1 MFPAGWSSGSTHSTT
16 ATRTSPSAARAGA
29 EWFHSAQQPSW
40 LDAAIEK
47 ALAARTADADRA
59 AREASA
65 GPPAPR
71 VTPDKATAYSPA
83 QQQRG
88 LAERSTFLR
97 GAPTMQRWNVEMR
110 QALSVDVSKLPP
122 ECLND
127 VVKIVLKRQPENGA
141 EVTIDFNTISEPV
154 CDELR
159 AFVEKSRAEST
170 AKATLASCADGGPCP
185 WIKKE
190 DAPPPPPEAPP
201 RPYLLYAAVAVAA
214 VAAIARVRRRR

>member
-1 MFPAGWSSGSTHSTT
+1 LSPA
-16 ATRTSPSAARAGA
+16 R
-29 EWFHSAQQPSW
+29 PSW

-47 ALAARTADADRA
+47 ALAARTATATD
-59 AREASA
+59 ASA
-65 GPPAPR
+65 GSPAPR
-71 VTPDKATAYSPA
+71 VTPEKTDAPA
-83 QQQRG
+83 Q
-88 LAERSTFLR
+88 RSAFLR
-97 GAPTMQRWNVEMR
+97 PLPTMQRWDVGMR

-185 WIKKE
+185 WIKE
-190 DAPPPPPEAPP
+190 DAPPPPPPP
-201 RPYLLYAAVAVAA
+201 SDRPYLLYAAVAVAA
-214 VAAIARVRRRR
+214 VAAIVVMRRRR

>member
-1 MFPAGWSSGSTHSTT
+1 MFPAGWSAGTTPSTT
-16 ATRTSPSAARAGA
+16 TLRSSSPSARRARGD
-29 EWFHSAQQPSW
+29 WLSPTQPSW

-47 ALAARTADADRA
+47 ALSARTAEADSAAPDA
-59 AREASA
+59 A
-65 GPPAPR
+65 GSPAPR
-71 VTPDKATAYSPA
+71 VTPDKTDAPA
-83 QQQRG
+83 Q
-88 LAERSTFLR
+88 RSAFLR
-97 GAPTMQRWNVEMR
+97 PLPTMQRWDVGMR

-185 WIKKE
+185 WIKE
-190 DAPPPPPEAPP
+190 DAPPPPPPP
-201 RPYLLYAAVAVAA
+201 SDRPYLLYAAVAVAA
-214 VAAIARVRRRR
+214 VAAIVVMRRRR

>member
-1 MFPAGWSSGSTHSTT
+1 MFPAGWSSGTTPSTT
-16 ATRTSPSAARAGA
+16 TRRSSSPSAARARGDWLSPA
-29 EWFHSAQQPSW
+29 QPSW

-47 ALAARTADADRA
+47 ALATRTADAD
-59 AREASA
+59 SA
-65 GPPAPR
+65 VRDSPAPR
-71 VTPDKATAYSPA
+71 VTPEKTDAP
-83 QQQRG
+83 QRS
-88 LAERSTFLR
+88 AFLR
-97 GAPTMQRWNVEMR
+97 PLPTMQRWNVEMR

-141 EVTIDFNTISEPV
+141 EVTIDFNTIPEPV

-170 AKATLASCADGGPCP
+170 AKATLESCADGGPCP
-185 WIKKE
+185 WIKK
-190 DAPPPPPEAPP
+190 DAPPPPPPSSD

-214 VAAIARVRRRR
+214 VAAVVLIRRRR

>member
-1 MFPAGWSSGSTHSTT
+1 MSCGDGFLYEVLNSLEALPKAVAVVPSGTGNGVATSLGIRGPVEAAAAGGIASTGSTPRDLS
-16 ATRTSPSAARAGA
+16 
-29 EWFHSAQQPSW
+29 
-40 LDAAIEK
+40 
-47 ALAARTADADRA
+47 
-59 AREASA
+59 
-65 GPPAPR
+65 PAPR
-71 VTPDKATAYSPA
+71 VTPEKNDAPA
-83 QQQRG
+83 Q
-88 LAERSTFLR
+88 RSAFLR
-97 GAPTMQRWNVEMR
+97 PPPTMQRWNVEMR

-122 ECLND
+122 SCLND

-190 DAPPPPPEAPP
+190 DAPPPPPSSD
-201 RPYLLYAAVAVAA
+201 RPYFLYAAVAVAA
-214 VAAIARVRRRR
+214 VAAIVVMRRR

>member
-1 MFPAGWSSGSTHSTT
+1 MFPAGWSTGTAHSTT
-16 ATRTSPSAARAGA
+16 ATRSSPAARARGDWLSPGA
-29 EWFHSAQQPSW
+29 QPAW

-47 ALAARTADADRA
+47 ALAARTAEADSAAPDAA
-59 AREASA
+59 AS
-65 GPPAPR
+65 PAPR
-71 VTPDKATAYSPA
+71 VTPDKTDAPA
-83 QQQRG
+83 Q
-88 LAERSTFLR
+88 RSAFLR
-97 GAPTMQRWNVEMR
+97 PPPTMQRWNVEMR

-122 ECLND
+122 QCLND

-170 AKATLASCADGGPCP
+170 AKATLESCADGGPCP

-190 DAPPPPPEAPP
+190 DAPPPPPPSSD

-214 VAAIARVRRRR
+214 VAAVVVMRRRR

>member
-1 MFPAGWSSGSTHSTT
+1 MFPAGWSGTTPSTT
-16 ATRTSPSAARAGA
+16 TLRSSSPSAARARGD
-29 EWFHSAQQPSW
+29 WLSPTQPSW

-47 ALAARTADADRA
+47 ALAARA
-59 AREASA
+59 AEGDDSLS
-65 GPPAPR
+65 PAPR
-71 VTPDKATAYSPA
+71 VTPEKADAPA
-83 QQQRG
+83 Q
-88 LAERSTFLR
+88 RSAFLR
-97 GAPTMQRWNVEMR
+97 PPPTMQRWNVEMR

-170 AKATLASCADGGPCP
+170 AKATLESCADGGPCP

-190 DAPPPPPEAPP
+190 EAPPPPTPSE

-214 VAAIARVRRRR
+214 VAAVAFVRRRR

>member
-1 MFPAGWSSGSTHSTT
+1 
-16 ATRTSPSAARAGA
+16 
-29 EWFHSAQQPSW
+29 
-40 LDAAIEK
+40 
-47 ALAARTADADRA
+47 
-59 AREASA
+59 
-65 GPPAPR
+65 
-71 VTPDKATAYSPA
+71 
-83 QQQRG
+83 
-88 LAERSTFLR
+88 
-97 GAPTMQRWNVEMR
+97 MQRWNVEMR

-185 WIKKE
+185 WIKK
-190 DAPPPPPEAPP
+190 DAPPPPEAPP
-201 RPYLLYAAVAVAA
+201 SSDRPYLLYAAVAVAA
-214 VAAIARVRRRR
+214 VAAVVVMRRRR

>member
-1 MFPAGWSSGSTHSTT
+1 
-16 ATRTSPSAARAGA
+16 
-29 EWFHSAQQPSW
+29 
-40 LDAAIEK
+40 
-47 ALAARTADADRA
+47 
-59 AREASA
+59 
-65 GPPAPR
+65 
-71 VTPDKATAYSPA
+71 
-83 QQQRG
+83 
-88 LAERSTFLR
+88 
-97 GAPTMQRWNVEMR
+97 MQRWNVEMR

-190 DAPPPPPEAPP
+190 DAPPPPPSSD
-201 RPYLLYAAVAVAA
+201 RPYFLYAAVAVAA
-214 VAAIARVRRRR
+214 VAAIVVMRRR

>member
-1 MFPAGWSSGSTHSTT
+1 M
-16 ATRTSPSAARAGA
+16 SPT
-29 EWFHSAQQPSW
+29 QPSW

-47 ALAARTADADRA
+47 ALAARTAEADSA
-59 AREASA
+59 A
-65 GPPAPR
+65 PAPR
-71 VTPDKATAYSPA
+71 VTPEKTDAPA
-83 QQQRG
+83 Q
-88 LAERSTFLR
+88 RSAFLR
-97 GAPTMQRWNVEMR
+97 PPPTMQRWDVGMR

-170 AKATLASCADGGPCP
+170 AKATLESCADGGPCP

-190 DAPPPPPEAPP
+190 EAPPPPPPP
-201 RPYLLYAAVAVAA
+201 SDRPYLLYAAVAVAA
-214 VAAIARVRRRR
+214 VAAVVLIRRRR

>member
-1 MFPAGWSSGSTHSTT
+1 MFPAGWSGTTPSTT
-16 ATRTSPSAARAGA
+16 TLRSSSPSAARARGD
-29 EWFHSAQQPSW
+29 WLSPTQPSW

-47 ALAARTADADRA
+47 ALASRTAEADSAAPDA
-59 AREASA
+59 A
-65 GPPAPR
+65 GSPAPR
-71 VTPDKATAYSPA
+71 VTPEKAVADAPA

-97 GAPTMQRWNVEMR
+97 GTPTMQRWNVEMR

-122 ECLND
+122 QCLND

-170 AKATLASCADGGPCP
+170 AKATLESCADGGPCP

-190 DAPPPPPEAPP
+190 EAPPPPPPSSD

-214 VAAIARVRRRR
+214 VAAVVVIRRRR

>member
-1 MFPAGWSSGSTHSTT
+1 MFPAGWSAATTPSTT
-16 ATRTSPSAARAGA
+16 TLRSSSPSAARARGDWLSPGA
-29 EWFHSAQQPSW
+29 QPAW

-47 ALAARTADADRA
+47 ALAARTATATD
-59 AREASA
+59 ASA
-65 GPPAPR
+65 GSPAPR
-71 VTPDKATAYSPA
+71 VTPDKATADAPA

-97 GAPTMQRWNVEMR
+97 GTPTMQRWNVEMR

-141 EVTIDFNTISEPV
+141 EVTIDFNTIPEPV

-159 AFVEKSRAEST
+159 AFVEKSRAE
-170 AKATLASCADGGPCP
+170 AKAKSTLESCADGGPCP
-185 WIKKE
+185 WIKK
-190 DAPPPPPEAPP
+190 DAPPPPPPSSD

-214 VAAIARVRRRR
+214 VAAVVLIRRRR

>member
-1 MFPAGWSSGSTHSTT
+1 MFPAGWSAGTTHSTT
-16 ATRTSPSAARAGA
+16 TLRSSSLSAAYSRGDWLSPGA
-29 EWFHSAQQPSW
+29 QPAW

-47 ALAARTADADRA
+47 ALAARTATATD
-59 AREASA
+59 ASA
-65 GPPAPR
+65 GSPAPR
-71 VTPDKATAYSPA
+71 VTPEKTDAPA
-83 QQQRG
+83 Q
-88 LAERSTFLR
+88 RSAFLR
-97 GAPTMQRWNVEMR
+97 PLPTMQRWNVEMR

-170 AKATLASCADGGPCP
+170 AKATLESCADGGPCP
-185 WIKKE
+185 WIKKD
-190 DAPPPPPEAPP
+190 DAPPPPPPP
-201 RPYLLYAAVAVAA
+201 SDRPYLLYAAVAVAA
-214 VAAIARVRRRR
+214 VAAIALVRRRR

>member
-1 MFPAGWSSGSTHSTT
+1 MFPAGWSTGTTRSTT
-16 ATRTSPSAARAGA
+16 NTSTSPSAARNSGDWLSPA
-29 EWFHSAQQPSW
+29 QPSW

-47 ALAARTADADRA
+47 ALAARTAEADGTTRD
-59 AREASA
+59 ASA
-65 GPPAPR
+65 GSPAPR
-71 VTPDKATAYSPA
+71 VTPDKTEAPA
-83 QQQRG
+83 Q
-88 LAERSTFLR
+88 RSAFLR
-97 GAPTMQRWNVEMR
+97 PLPTMQRWNVEMR

-170 AKATLASCADGGPCP
+170 AKATLESCADGGPCP

-190 DAPPPPPEAPP
+190 DAPPPTPSE

-214 VAAIARVRRRR
+214 VAAVVVMRRRR

>member
-1 MFPAGWSSGSTHSTT
+1 MFPAGWSSATTPSTT
-16 ATRTSPSAARAGA
+16 TLRSSSPSAARARGD
-29 EWFHSAQQPSW
+29 WLSPTQPSW

-47 ALAARTADADRA
+47 ALAARTAEADSAAPDA
-59 AREASA
+59 A
-65 GPPAPR
+65 GSPAPR
-71 VTPDKATAYSPA
+71 VTPEKTDAPA
-83 QQQRG
+83 Q
-88 LAERSTFLR
+88 RSAFLR
-97 GAPTMQRWNVEMR
+97 PPPTMQRWNVEMR

-170 AKATLASCADGGPCP
+170 AKATLESCADGGPCP
-185 WIKKE
+185 WIKK
-190 DAPPPPPEAPP
+190 DAAPPPPPEAPP

-214 VAAIARVRRRR
+214 VAAIALVRRRR

>member
-1 MFPAGWSSGSTHSTT
+1 MFPAGWSTGATHSTT
-16 ATRTSPSAARAGA
+16 ATRSSPAARARGDWLSPGA
-29 EWFHSAQQPSW
+29 QPAW

-47 ALAARTADADRA
+47 ALAACTATATD
-59 AREASA
+59 ASA
-65 GPPAPR
+65 GSPAPR
-71 VTPDKATAYSPA
+71 VTPEKTDAPA
-83 QQQRG
+83 Q
-88 LAERSTFLR
+88 RSAFLR
-97 GAPTMQRWNVEMR
+97 PLPTMQRWNVEMR

-170 AKATLASCADGGPCP
+170 AKATLESCADGGPCP
-185 WIKKE
+185 WTKKE
-190 DAPPPPPEAPP
+190 APPPPPTPSE
-201 RPYLLYAAVAVAA
+201 RPYLFYAAVAVAA
-214 VAAIARVRRRR
+214 VAAVVVMRRRR

>member
-1 MFPAGWSSGSTHSTT
+1 MRSWPAGWSAATPNTT
-16 ATRTSPSAARAGA
+16 APTRNSSPPAARTRGD
-29 EWFHSAQQPSW
+29 WLSPAQPAW
-40 LDAAIEK
+40 LDAAVEK
-47 ALAARTADADRA
+47 ALTARAEVLRDDS
-59 AREASA
+59 AS
-65 GPPAPR
+65 PAPR
-71 VTPDKATAYSPA
+71 VTPEKTDAPA
-83 QQQRG
+83 Q
-88 LAERSTFLR
+88 RSAFLR
-97 GAPTMQRWNVEMR
+97 PPPTMQRWDVGMR

-170 AKATLASCADGGPCP
+170 AKATLESCADGGPCP

-190 DAPPPPPEAPP
+190 DAPPPPPSSD
-201 RPYLLYAAVAVAA
+201 RPYFLYAAVAVAA
-214 VAAIARVRRRR
+214 VAAIVVMRRR

>member
-1 MFPAGWSSGSTHSTT
+1 MFPAGWSAGNTPSTT
-16 ATRTSPSAARAGA
+16 TLRSSSPSAARARGDWLSPGA
-29 EWFHSAQQPSW
+29 QPAW

-47 ALAARTADADRA
+47 ALAARTATATD
-59 AREASA
+59 ASA
-65 GPPAPR
+65 GSPAPR
-71 VTPDKATAYSPA
+71 VTPDKATADAPA

-97 GAPTMQRWNVEMR
+97 GTPTMQRWDVGMR

-190 DAPPPPPEAPP
+190 EAPPPPTPSD

-214 VAAIARVRRRR
+214 VAAVVVMRRRR

>member
-1 MFPAGWSSGSTHSTT
+1 MFPAGWSSGITPSTT
-16 ATRTSPSAARAGA
+16 TLRSSSPSAARARGDWLSPGA
-29 EWFHSAQQPSW
+29 QPAW

-47 ALAARTADADRA
+47 ALAARTADA
-59 AREASA
+59 SA
-65 GPPAPR
+65 GSPAPR
-71 VTPDKATAYSPA
+71 VTPEKTEAPA
-83 QQQRG
+83 Q
-88 LAERSTFLR
+88 RSAFLR
-97 GAPTMQRWNVEMR
+97 PPPTMQRWNLEMR

-141 EVTIDFNTISEPV
+141 EVTIDFNTIPEPV

-190 DAPPPPPEAPP
+190 DAPPPPPPSG

-214 VAAIARVRRRR
+214 VAAIALVRRRR

>member
-1 MFPAGWSSGSTHSTT
+1 MFPAGWSTGTTHSTT
-16 ATRTSPSAARAGA
+16 ARSSSSPSAARARGDWLSPGA
-29 EWFHSAQQPSW
+29 QPFW

-47 ALAARTADADRA
+47 ALAARTATATD
-59 AREASA
+59 ASA
-65 GPPAPR
+65 GSPAPR
-71 VTPDKATAYSPA
+71 VTPEKTDAPA
-83 QQQRG
+83 Q
-88 LAERSTFLR
+88 RSTFLR
-97 GAPTMQRWNVEMR
+97 PLPTMQRWNVEMR

-141 EVTIDFNTISEPV
+141 EVTIDFNTIPEPV

-170 AKATLASCADGGPCP
+170 AKATLESCADGGPCP
-185 WIKKE
+185 WIKK
-190 DAPPPPPEAPP
+190 DAPPPPPPSSD

-214 VAAIARVRRRR
+214 VAAVVVMRRRR

>member
-1 MFPAGWSSGSTHSTT
+1 LSPA
-16 ATRTSPSAARAGA
+16 
-29 EWFHSAQQPSW
+29 QPSW

-47 ALAARTADADRA
+47 ALAARTADADGA
-59 AREASA
+59 NASA
-65 GPPAPR
+65 GSPAPR
-71 VTPDKATAYSPA
+71 VTPDKATADAPA

-97 GAPTMQRWNVEMR
+97 GTPTMQRWDVGMR

-122 ECLND
+122 QCLND

-185 WIKKE
+185 WIKK

-214 VAAIARVRRRR
+214 VAAVVVMRRRR